1 MRQLFLPLFLVI
13 SLSMHAQ
20 EKTVKGNVTDGKTGN
35 PLVSCTIAV
44 KGAKMGTTS
53 NVAGE
58 YTLRIPYKQQ
68 TLVFSCVGFE
78 TRELNLG
85 PTDSLPATIELFAR
99 TKSEDE
105 VVVVGYAAQI
115 KKQVVYASSA
125 TVSSSVVLRGVVSG
139 KTIRSGKKIKYRQT
153 EQISTSSYKKITE
166 NKYIPTACEPVSTF
180 AADIDRASYSNVRR
194 YLHKKNMPPA
204 DAIRIEEMINYFDYD
219 YPAPAGKTPYA
230 IYTELTECPWNTQHQ
245 LMRVA
250 LKCKT
255 ETRTT
260 SVAANLVFL
269 VDVSGSMSGA
279 DRLGLVQQSF
289 QLLLDSLAPTD
300 MVSIVTYA
308 GAAGLALEPTPV
320 SNRKKI
326 EEALNRLTAGG
337 STAGGAGI
345 ELAYKK
351 AREQFIE
358 GGNNRV
364 ILATDGDF
372 NVGLSS
378 ENDLTALIEKEKE
391 DGIFLTCLGF
401 GEGNYKDDVMEALA
415 DKGNGNYYYID
426 QLSEAKRVMQKEFRG
441 TLNTVAKDVKLQAE
455 FNPAF
460 VQAYRL
466 IGYENRLLNKE
477 DFDNDAKDAG
487 ELGEG
492 HSLTALYEII
502 PVGVAMGAADSLTT
516 MNTKKCNKNLFS
528 PESGELAAIRT
539 RYKLPGG
546 LKSRRNDFFV
556 LNQVVPFTEASR
568 STRFAA
574 AVAMFGQLARQSAYA
589 GTANITRVMEI
600 AGKAAKDEY
609 DKEFLELAE
618 TFGKMK

>member
-1 MRQLFLPLFLVI
+1 MRQLFLPLFLVLSF
-13 SLSMHAQ
+13 SLNAQ
-20 EKTVKGNVTDGKTGN
+20 VKTIKGKVIDGVSGTPLPGCYITVKGTNKGV
-35 PLVSCTIAV
+35 VSDIN
-44 KGAKMGTTS
+44 GQY
-53 NVAGE
+53 N
-58 YTLRIPYKQQ
+58 LRLPYKNQ
-68 TLVFSCVGFE
+68 TLVFSYVGYN
-78 TRELNLG
+78 TKELNIK
-85 PTDSLPATIELFAR
+85 PTDSININVALSTSVKTA
-99 TKSEDE
+99 DE
-105 VVVVGYAAQI
+105 VVVVAQAVQTRR
-115 KKQVVYASSA
+115 QVVYAYSA
-125 TVSSSVVLRGVVSG
+125 TSIQGSAAGLNIQ
-139 KTIRSGKKIKYRQT
+139 TGKKQKPRRNEPVT
-153 EQISTSSYKKITE
+153 TGSYKKITE

-194 YLHKKNMPPA
+194 YLKKNSLPPT

-219 YPAPAGKTPYA
+219 YPAPAGKTPYG

-255 ETRTT
+255 ENG
-260 SVAANLVFL
+260 SEQAPANLVFL
-269 VDVSGSMSGA
+269 IDVSGSMSGA
-279 DRLGLVQQSF
+279 DRLGLVQESF
-289 QLLLDSLAPTD
+289 QLLLDSLAPSD
-300 MVSIVTYA
+300 MVTIVTYA

-320 SNRKKI
+320 SDREKI
-326 EEALNRLTAGG
+326 LKALDRLTAGG
-337 STAGGAGI
+337 STAGGQGI

-372 NVGLSS
+372 NVGISS
-378 ENDLTALIEKEKE
+378 EQDLTTLIEKEKQ

-492 HSLTALYEII
+492 HTLTALYEII
-502 PVGVAMGAADSLTT
+502 PVGVDIHDADSL
-516 MNTKKCNKNLFS
+516 MSINTKNCNKNLFS
-528 PESGELAAIRT
+528 PESGELAVIRT
-539 RYKLPGG
+539 RYKLPNGF
-546 LKSRRNDFFV
+546 KSKRSDFFV
-556 LNQVVPFTEASR
+556 LNQVVPFAQASR

-574 AVAMFGQLARQSAYA
+574 SVAMFGQLARKSVYA
-589 GTANITRVMEI
+589 GKADVVKVLEI
-600 AGKAAKDEY
+600 AGKAAKNEY
-609 DKEFLELAE
+609 DMEFLELAGVFKE
-618 TFGKMK
+618 IQ